1 MHVFFGK
8 FLLGQVIATPGV
20 MEKVNEDDRISA
32 LTRHI
37 NGDWGEWVK
46 YFLKKRFILSNIT

>member
-20 MEKVNEDDRISA
+20 MLEIGRALACFDFQVDEKR
-32 LTRHI
+32 
-37 NGDWGEWVK
+37 NGQNPLYIV
-46 YFLKKRFILSNIT
+46 